1 MSVDRSV
8 LVRECRD
15 ILKNNILSFWMKHSV
30 NTGKSSFFG
39 EIDRNGKANPDA
51 ERGGILQS
59 RILWAFSAGY
69 NALKDPEYLKIAEM
83 AYDSLYA
90 DFWDREF
97 GGIYFSIDSNGK
109 PLNTSKMTDCQCYA
123 IYGINEFFTATRRR
137 DVFDLAC
144 EIIGF
149 LEGGLKDSANGG
161 YVSSLNNDY
170 SKDKNT
176 DYSVKTLNAQVH
188 VIESCTAYLKNNGSD
203 YLKDIVSDS
212 FDIIMKFYQGGYF
225 SYAANENYTEFSK
238 YTWYGL
244 NLETAWFLYDAALT
258 LSDEKRISIAKNV
271 LIESCD
277 WAILNAVD
285 SDGGIYYEGDAD
297 TVKVFN
303 KEGWPQTEAMIA
315 FSYAYKIT
323 GDDKY
328 LSAANSSFNFLKEN
342 IIDFENGEWINGVD
356 KERKDLGNPLKAG
369 FWKCPYH
376 NTRGMLKMMEIL
388 S

>member
-15 ILKNNILSFWMKHSV
+15 ILQNNILSFWMKHSV
-30 NTGKSSFFG
+30 NTANSSFFG

-59 RILWAFSAGY
+59 RILWAFSAAY
-69 NALKDPEYLKIAEM
+69 NALKEPEYLKIAEM

-90 DFWDREF
+90 DFWDKES
-97 GGIYFSIDSNGK
+97 GGIYFSIDSSGK

-149 LEGGLKDSANGG
+149 LEGGLKDSTNGG
-161 YVSSLNNDY
+161 YLSSLNNDY
-170 SKDKNT
+170 SKDKDA

-188 VIESCTAYLKNNGSD
+188 VLEACAAYFRNNGSD
-203 YLKDIVSDS
+203 FLRDIVSDI
-212 FDIIMKFYQGGYF
+212 FDIIMKFYRGGYF
-225 SYAANENYTEFSK
+225 SYTANENYSEFSAH
-238 YTWYGL
+238 TWYAL
-244 NLETAWFLYDAALT
+244 SLETAWLLYDAAIA
-258 LSDEKRISIAKNV
+258 LSDEKRISIAKDV
-271 LIESCD
+271 LVESCD
-277 WAILNAVD
+277 WALENAID
-285 SDGGIYYEGDAD
+285 NDGVIFYEGDAEK
-297 TVKVFN
+297 VKVFN

-315 FSYAYKIT
+315 FAYAYKIS
-323 GDDKY
+323 DDEKY
-328 LSAANSSFNFLKEN
+328 LFAVNNIFNFLKEN
-342 IIDFENGEWINGVD
+342 IIDFEKGEWIGGVD
-356 KERKDLGNPLKAG
+356 RNLKDLGDPLKAG

-376 NTRGMLKMMEIL
+376 NTRGMLKMIEIL

>member
-8 LVRECRD
+8 LIHECRD

-30 NTGKSSFFG
+30 NITNSSFFG

-69 NALKDPEYLKIAEM
+69 NSLKDPEYLKIAEM

-90 DFWDREF
+90 DFWDKEF

-170 SKDKNT
+170 SKDFSDHEFKIFVSIIDKRVDFDVFCREKKLFRIEFKN
-176 DYSVKTLNAQVH
+176 K
-188 VIESCTAYLKNNGSD
+188 
-203 YLKDIVSDS
+203 
-212 FDIIMKFYQGGYF
+212 YF
-225 SYAANENYTEFSK
+225 SKTNQPPKPQRGSV
-238 YTWYGL
+238 
-244 NLETAWFLYDAALT
+244 FL
-258 LSDEKRISIAKNV
+258 AKV
-271 LIESCD
+271 
-277 WAILNAVD
+277 
-285 SDGGIYYEGDAD
+285 
-297 TVKVFN
+297 
-303 KEGWPQTEAMIA
+303 AM
-315 FSYAYKIT
+315 
-323 GDDKY
+323 
-328 LSAANSSFNFLKEN
+328 
-342 IIDFENGEWINGVD
+342 
-356 KERKDLGNPLKAG
+356 
-369 FWKCPYH
+369 
-376 NTRGMLKMMEIL
+376 
-388 S
+388 

>member
-69 NALKDPEYLKIAEM
+69 NSLKDPEYLKIAEM

-90 DFWDREF
+90 DFWDKEF

-176 DYSVKTLNAQVH
+176 DYSLKTLNAQVH

-225 SYAANENYTEFSK
+225 SYSANENYTEFSK

-323 GDDKY
+323 ADDKY

>member
-8 LVRECRD
+8 LIHECRD

-30 NTGKSSFFG
+30 NITNSSFFG

-69 NALKDPEYLKIAEM
+69 NSLKDPEYLKIAEM

-90 DFWDREF
+90 DFWDKEF

-170 SKDKNT
+170 SKDNNT

-188 VIESCTAYLKNNGSD
+188 IIESCAAYLKNNGSD

-225 SYAANENYTEFSK
+225 SYTANENYTEFSK
-238 YTWYGL
+238 HTWYGL

-258 LSDEKRISIAKNV
+258 LSDEKRISIAENV

-297 TVKVFN
+297 NVKVFN

-315 FSYAYKIT
+315 FAYAYKIT
-323 GDDKY
+323 GDEKY
-328 LSAANSSFNFLKEN
+328 LCAANSSFNFLKEN